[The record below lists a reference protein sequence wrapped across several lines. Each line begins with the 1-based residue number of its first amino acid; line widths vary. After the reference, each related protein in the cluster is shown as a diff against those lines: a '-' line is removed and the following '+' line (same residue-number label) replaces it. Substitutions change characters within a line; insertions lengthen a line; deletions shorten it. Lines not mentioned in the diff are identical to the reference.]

1 MKKLATVLSVA
12 ISIILLFIPV
22 TSLFLLAILGNLK
35 TSFLIPVAAIVLIV
49 LIGFVAF
56 SISNKK
62 FFKKSIISLGTLILV
77 SLGIIFFEMF
87 YKFNYIPSITFNQ
100 HTSYYGKYIP
110 FSDNN
115 NLTNLDEEASL
126 KFSKDDSLPIVD
138 GATALFPIY
147 GSFVQTVYPQIE
159 DIEKYIK
166 FSTTIGA
173 YENLI
178 KGESD
183 IIFVAQ
189 PSSQQIEMAKAA
201 GVELNLYPIGY
212 EAFIFVVNSKN
223 PVSDLTLQQV
233 KDIYTGRTTN
243 WKELGGKNLIIRPFQ
258 RDANSG
264 SQTAFLK
271 VMGDEPNLLPAETHE
286 VQGMDGLINVV
297 SDYENHKNAIGY
309 SFRYFVQNMNKD
321 IDIKVLSL
329 NGVAPTKETIRNK
342 TYPIT
347 DNFYA
352 ITVDGRETPETKE
365 FINWIISEQGQK
377 LIEDVGY
384 VSLQ

>member
-1 MKKLATVLSVA
+1 MKKLSTIIACMIA
-12 ISIILLFIPV
+12 AIILVIPTFV
-22 TSLFLLAILGNLK
+22 TWFLVSMSGIK
-35 TSFLIPVAAIVLIV
+35 TSYLVFAIGVSILA
-49 LIGFVAF
+49 LGGFITF

-62 FFKKSIISLGTLILV
+62 FFKKSIISLVALIFIFA
-77 SLGIIFFEMF
+77 GIIFSEGV

-100 HTSYYGKYIP
+100 NTSYYGRYVP
-110 FSDNN
+110 FSNNN
-115 NLTNLDEEASL
+115 NLTKLDKEASL

-147 GSFVQTVYPQIE
+147 GSFVQAVYPQID
-159 DIEKYIK
+159 DINKYIK
-166 FSTTIGA
+166 FDTTIGA

-189 PSSQQIEMAKAA
+189 PSNQQIDMAKAA

-212 EAFIFVVNSKN
+212 EAFVFVVNSKN
-223 PVSDLTLQQV
+223 PVSNLTLQQI

-243 WKELGGKNLIIRPFQ
+243 WKNLGGKNLNIRPFQ

-271 VMGDEPNLLPAETHE
+271 VMKDEPNLLPAETHE
-286 VQGMDGLINVV
+286 VQGMMGLINVV
-297 SDYENHKNAIGY
+297 SDYQNHKNAIGY

-329 NGVAPTKETIRNK
+329 NGVEPTKETIRNK

-352 ITVDGRETPETKE
+352 VTIKDRETPETKE
-365 FINWIISEQGQK
+365 FINWILSEQGQK

-384 VSLQ
+384 VSIQ

>member
-62 FFKKSIISLGTLILV
+62 FFKKSIISLGALILV

-321 IDIKVLSL
+321 IDIKILSL

>member
-1 MKKLATVLSVA
+1 MKKLSTIIACMIA
-12 ISIILLFIPV
+12 AIILVIPTFV
-22 TSLFLLAILGNLK
+22 TWFLVSMSGIK
-35 TSFLIPVAAIVLIV
+35 TSYLVFVIGVSILA
-49 LIGFVAF
+49 LIGFITF

-62 FFKKSIISLGTLILV
+62 FFKKSIISLVALIFIFA
-77 SLGIIFFEMF
+77 GIIFSEGV

-100 HTSYYGKYIP
+100 NTSHYGKYVP
-110 FSDNN
+110 FSNNN
-115 NLTNLDEEASL
+115 NLTKLDKEASL
-126 KFSKDDSLPIVD
+126 KFSKDDALPIVD

-147 GSFVQTVYPQIE
+147 GSFVQAVYPQID
-159 DIEKYIK
+159 DINKYIK
-166 FSTTIGA
+166 FDTTIGA

-189 PSSQQIEMAKAA
+189 PSNQQIDMAKAA

-212 EAFIFVVNSKN
+212 EAFVFVVNSKN
-223 PVSDLTLQQV
+223 PVSNLTLQQI

-243 WKELGGKNLIIRPFQ
+243 WKNLGGKNLNIRPFQ

-271 VMGDEPNLLPAETHE
+271 VMKDEPNLLPAETHE
-286 VQGMDGLINVV
+286 VQGMMGLINVV
-297 SDYENHKNAIGY
+297 SDYQNHKNAIGY

-329 NGVAPTKETIRNK
+329 NGVEPTKETIRNK

-352 ITVDGRETPETKE
+352 VTIKDRETPETKE
-365 FINWIISEQGQK
+365 FINWILSEQGQK

-384 VSLQ
+384 VSIQ

>member
-1 MKKLATVLSVA
+1 MKKLSTVIA
-12 ISIILLFIPV
+12 CIIAAIILVIPTFV
-22 TSLFLLAILGNLK
+22 TWFLVSMSGIK
-35 TSFLIPVAAIVLIV
+35 TSYLVFVIGVSILA
-49 LIGFVAF
+49 LIGFITF
-56 SISNKK
+56 SISNKT
-62 FFKKSIISLGTLILV
+62 FFKKSIISLGALIL
-77 SLGIIFFEMF
+77 IFFGIMFFEGF
-87 YKFNYIPSITFNQ
+87 YKFAYRPSITFDQ
-100 HTSYYGKYIP
+100 HMNYSGKYIP

-115 NLTNLDEEASL
+115 SLSKLDEESIL

-166 FSTTIGA
+166 FGTTIGA

-183 IIFVAQ
+183 IIFAAQ
-189 PSSQQIEMAKAA
+189 PSNQQIDMAKAA

-271 VMGDEPNLLPAETHE
+271 VMGDDPNLLPAETHE
-286 VQGMDGLINVV
+286 VQGMGGLINVV

-329 NGVAPTKETIRNK
+329 NGIAPTKETIRNK

-352 ITVDGRETPETKE
+352 VTVDGRETPETKE
-365 FINWIISEQGQK
+365 FINWILSEQGQK